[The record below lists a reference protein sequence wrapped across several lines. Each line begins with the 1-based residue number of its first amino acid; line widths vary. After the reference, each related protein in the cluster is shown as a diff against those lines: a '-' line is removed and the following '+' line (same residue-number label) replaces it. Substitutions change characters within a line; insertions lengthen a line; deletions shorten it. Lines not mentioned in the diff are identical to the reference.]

1 MTIAEGSI
9 QDRRRDV
16 LVLGIGNIL
25 WADEGFGSRAAEM
38 FNQRYADIE
47 GVECADGGTLGFYL
61 INLIT
66 SSRRILVFDC
76 CDFREK
82 PGTMKVLRKDDIVI
96 WLSTKISPHQTGL
109 SDLLAQ
115 AEILGKA
122 PEEIVVIGVQPQEL
136 NDYGGGL
143 TPTVHACLG
152 PAMKMAEEE
161 LAKWGYQLKRRA
173 PGEKVQPLM
182 DRSVEETPYVS
193 GRPSSEEACRDGDER
208 FMVRQA
214 GTRTEDPN
222 NEF

>member
-9 QDRRRDV
+9 QDHQRDV

-38 FNQRYADIE
+38 FNQRYADID

-66 SSRRILVFDC
+66 TSRRILVFDC

-122 PEEIVVIGVQPQEL
+122 PEEIVGIQIGLHSLSRTGKVGSKPP
-136 NDYGGGL
+136 YGF
-143 TPTVHACLG
+143 CL
-152 PAMKMAEEE
+152 
-161 LAKWGYQLKRRA
+161 R
-173 PGEKVQPLM
+173 
-182 DRSVEETPYVS
+182 TS
-193 GRPSSEEACRDGDER
+193 GRVSWCKADCIYQSDAPKKSFDHR
-208 FMVRQA
+208 FQRPLW
-214 GTRTEDPN
+214 TREGH
-222 NEF
+222 